1 MNIFLVAKV
10 DQIIMF
16 NSDTYKVIDKIPITL
31 FESDS
36 REPNEVIGMTKSKCE
51 KWIAVISGKNLV
63 MCRQA

>member
-1 MNIFLVAKV
+1 
-10 DQIIMF
+10 MF
-16 NSDTYKVIDKIPITL
+16 NSDTFKAIDKIPITL

-63 MCRQA
+63 MCRQAYN